1 MIVAQAFWLKL
12 EFQHKHSRTRSPAL
26 LISSQSRPVYHCL
39 ADMEALKYLMSPVR
53 QKVKI
58 DDGEGTIPD
67 LDDEDMY
74 VDSVNSDELDDEQPA
89 WARRQE
95 ERMIDHFNKMI
106 STNVQEIR
114 NEVAQMKV
122 QVDYAITT
130 ADAALGK
137 ARELSTKLDALDQ
150 PGVTIEVLNQK
161 IEEAMTNVQRL
172 IEAAQALPRN
182 VNVGAQMPK
191 GSDDEKLARTMVVG
205 GFMQD
210 SERND
215 VIDLIG
221 KHIISDKE
229 ATVDEVYAY
238 NFGSIGFV
246 RFTTAG
252 HMKEFLTKFGAKPRP
267 EVNGKS
273 LWASVSRSPEE
284 RKKAKHISKYKR
296 VMIEVGLL
304 KADDIK
310 IDYRRGVLIAKRQRI
325 AEWQGEGSD
334 GHVQLNEENMK
345 KIGIDVG
352 ANALHNAV
360 KELLSQ

>member
-1 MIVAQAFWLKL
+1 
-12 EFQHKHSRTRSPAL
+12 
-26 LISSQSRPVYHCL
+26 
-39 ADMEALKYLMSPVR
+39 
-53 QKVKI
+53 
-58 DDGEGTIPD
+58 
-67 LDDEDMY
+67 
-74 VDSVNSDELDDEQPA
+74 
-89 WARRQE
+89 
-95 ERMIDHFNKMI
+95 
-106 STNVQEIR
+106 
-114 NEVAQMKV
+114 
-122 QVDYAITT
+122 
-130 ADAALGK
+130 LGK

-252 HMKEFLTKFGAKPRP
+252 RMKEFLTKFGVKPRP

-284 RKKAKHISKYKR
+284 RKKAKHISKFKR

>member
-1 MIVAQAFWLKL
+1 
-12 EFQHKHSRTRSPAL
+12 
-26 LISSQSRPVYHCL
+26 
-39 ADMEALKYLMSPVR
+39 
-53 QKVKI
+53 
-58 DDGEGTIPD
+58 
-67 LDDEDMY
+67 
-74 VDSVNSDELDDEQPA
+74 
-89 WARRQE
+89 
-95 ERMIDHFNKMI
+95 MI

-210 SERND
+210 SERKD

-267 EVNGKS
+267 EVNGLSQGAPRK
-273 LWASVSRSPEE
+273 E
-284 RKKAKHISKYKR
+284 RKPSTSPSTR
-296 VMIEVGLL
+296 
-304 KADDIK
+304 
-310 IDYRRGVLIAKRQRI
+310 
-325 AEWQGEGSD
+325 
-334 GHVQLNEENMK
+334 
-345 KIGIDVG
+345 
-352 ANALHNAV
+352 
-360 KELLSQ
+360 EL